1 MWEMAVSAGNRAA
14 EVGVSLW
21 ASLTLFW
28 HRVGPSLPLTRELCS
43 CEGQLKP
50 LVRRPPKGQLAT
62 GLRVLQLRGRDRML
76 PERLQDAC
84 PAQASFSGAH
94 PWHQGC

>member
-1 MWEMAVSAGNRAA
+1 MWEMTVSVVTGAA

-28 HRVGPSLPLTRELCS
+28 HGVGSSLPLICDLCS
-43 CEGQLKP
+43 CEGQPKP

-62 GLRVLQLRGRDRML
+62 GLRVLQL
-76 PERLQDAC
+76 
-84 PAQASFSGAH
+84 
-94 PWHQGC
+94 